1 MDVLER
7 LRALH
12 CWSMS
17 IGLGLSQE
25 HMPRRL
31 TPTLSLPESPSKRAR
46 GAASSDE
53 EMIIDERDVPTEV
66 IPSPSQTVVDPDPTE
81 VIPSPSQT
89 VVEPNPMEVSSR
101 SPNLTV
107 VAPDPTVST
116 QVSEMS
122 PGPAVDPSPVVSA
135 LDHVEGAGRFL
146 LNFCDPPQALVPEPV
161 PRRFLPFNP
170 DGPPPNATPRERLEW
185 SIENLRYGHDRR
197 QHMIRA
203 IHDSVIVNFLDPNHE
218 ICTQA
223 PDTEDPTPTEFSV
236 TPSDEPPATPDDEPI
251 PPDTDDGTSS

>member
-12 CWSMS
+12 CWSTS

-122 PGPAVDPSPVVSA
+122 PGPAVDPSLVVSA

-146 LNFCDPPQALVPEPV
+146 CENWQHFLNVVDDLRNAHLGQDRKVCQQGIF
-161 PRRFLPFNP
+161 
-170 DGPPPNATPRERLEW
+170 GPAKKCAYPKK
-185 SIENLRYGHDRR
+185 
-197 QHMIRA
+197 MIK
-203 IHDSVIVNFLDPNHE
+203 
-218 ICTQA
+218 Q
-223 PDTEDPTPTEFSV
+223 
-236 TPSDEPPATPDDEPI
+236 
-251 PPDTDDGTSS
+251 